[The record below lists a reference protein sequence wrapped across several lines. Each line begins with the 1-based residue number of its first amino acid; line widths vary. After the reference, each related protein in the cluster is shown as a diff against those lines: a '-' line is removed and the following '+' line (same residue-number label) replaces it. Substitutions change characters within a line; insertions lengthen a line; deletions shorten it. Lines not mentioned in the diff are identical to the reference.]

1 MLATNTFAE
10 ACEIG
15 ERKAVLWQQQAVETG
30 DPTLFRR
37 WNRGEE
43 ISSLQSPISRMKRD
57 WRLEIC

>member
-15 ERKAVLWQQQAVETG
+15 ERRAALWQKQAAETG

-37 WNRGEE
+37 WSVRELRE
-43 ISSLQSPISRMKRD
+43 RYRITP
-57 WRLEIC
+57 LE